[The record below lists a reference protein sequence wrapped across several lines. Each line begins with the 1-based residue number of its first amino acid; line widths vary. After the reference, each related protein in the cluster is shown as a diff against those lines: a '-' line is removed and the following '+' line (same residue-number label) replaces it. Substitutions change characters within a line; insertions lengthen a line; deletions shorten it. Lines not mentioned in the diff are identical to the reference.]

1 MTPERVE
8 IVKRLLTER
17 VTYNPETGLFFD
29 KKTGKIKAL
38 RKPGNPRNGPLL
50 EFNVGRDVP
59 RVKVFAHR
67 AAWFLYYGEWAPL
80 LDHRDG
86 DPFNNK
92 ISNLREASK
101 VQNDWNRKAVP
112 GARSEYKNVC
122 FDPQRQGRKK
132 YKVRVQANGTRR
144 IIGWFA
150 TEQEAAEA
158 AKEAMERLH
167 GEYALHNRR

>member
-17 VTYNPETGLFFD
+17 VTYDPETGLFFD
-29 KKTGKIKAL
+29 KKTGKIKGL
-38 RKPGNPRNGPLL
+38 KNPHPSTRNGPRL
-50 EFNVGRDVP
+50 EFKAAGSRIRVP
-59 RVKVFAHR
+59 AHK
-67 AAWFLYYGEWAPL
+67 AAWFLHHGMWAPL

-92 ISNLREASK
+92 IKNLREVTK
-101 VQNDWNRKAVP
+101 FQNGWNRKAA
-112 GARSEYKNVC
+112 GTSSKHKNVC